1 MPLAK
6 IAHQNDRKDDAPT
19 HSDPSLDQAARAA
32 GARAVAEADRRL
44 QAASGTGAN
53 EAATSLLD
61 ILGDQTRH
69 AMEATTAL
77 GRARSLGEIAQV
89 QSDFLSGS
97 FGRMGKLSEQTLAL
111 LRQGMMSLPSR
122 R

>member
-1 MPLAK
+1 MAK

-19 HSDPSLDQAARAA
+19 TSEPSLDQAARAA

-44 QAASGTGAN
+44 QAASGNGAN

-77 GRARSLGEIAQV
+77 GRARSLGEVVQV

-97 FGRMGKLSEQTLAL
+97 FGRMGRMSEHYLSALRGGMAELASSA
-111 LRQGMMSLPSR
+111 RH
-122 R
+122 